1 MDDDTAEGELR
12 MFCRNLGSARKGSG
26 TRRAFRARHQR
37 LRARG
42 ISRLLCGPSLIL
54 ATATVA
60 AVGNASVGAASAS
73 VPVATAAGSQCP
85 GVSGPRN
92 PSNPLGLATNPGVDP
107 LHGAQFFVDG
117 PSHGA
122 AAGQI
127 ARLLGI
133 DANVPVGHYLS
144 AFQDNVSWQSFL
156 TGTVD
161 KKLPTVSK
169 TNQTDIHLLEK
180 IASEP
185 EAQRISTASSDK
197 GFAPGT
203 PGGIGAFTNKL
214 FCGNFTA
221 DPGTVPIIS
230 TYLMHPVLGGCATTA
245 QIQKYMPLFEQRV
258 NAIVSATGDH
268 AVVYLLEL
276 DAVGSSACMAQHGS
290 LPAWETMLKYEVDH
304 FATLPHAVV
313 YVEGGYSDSNT
324 PQYAAKML
332 NTVDINKIEGFFTN
346 DTHLQWTSNEI
357 KYGETISHLT
367 HGARFIINTA
377 DNGQGP
383 KLNPHPTTQGVEDNC
398 NPPGRGLGPQ
408 PTTDTGVANIDA
420 YLWTHIPGN
429 SGGSCNG
436 GPPPGGFFPAFAIG
450 LASRANGKLGP
461 GSPSKPY

>member
-1 MDDDTAEGELR
+1 
-12 MFCRNLGSARKGSG
+12 MFCRKLKSARKGPGARRPITSG
-26 TRRAFRARHQR
+26 HQR
-37 LRARG
+37 PPARG
-42 ISRLLCGPSLIL
+42 IARLLCGSSVVLAA
-54 ATATVA
+54 ATAAAAANVTVA
-60 AVGNASVGAASAS
+60 AASAS

-92 PSNPLGLATNPGVDP
+92 PSNPLGLATAPGADP
-107 LHGAQFFVDG
+107 LSGAQFFVDG

-156 TGTVD
+156 TSTVE

-185 EAQRISTASSDK
+185 EAQRISTASTDK
-197 GFAPGT
+197 GFSPGS

-221 DPGTVPIIS
+221 DPGTVPIITHLLDAPGARRLLDDRADPEATCRCSNSVS
-230 TYLMHPVLGGCATTA
+230 TRSCRPPDDHP
-245 QIQKYMPLFEQRV
+245 
-258 NAIVSATGDH
+258 
-268 AVVYLLEL
+268 VVYLLEL

-290 LPAWETMLKYEVDH
+290 LPAWETMLKYEVDR

-324 PQYAAKML
+324 PQYAAGCS
-332 NTVDINKIEGFFTN
+332 TRSTSSKIRGFFTN
-346 DTHLQWTSNEI
+346 DTHLQWTSHEI

-367 HGARFIINTA
+367 HGAHFIVNTSE
-377 DNGQGP
+377 NGQGP
-383 KLNPHPTTQGVEDNC
+383 KLNPHPMTQGVEDNC
-398 NPPGRGLGPQ
+398 NPPGRGLGPRH
-408 PTTDTGVANIDA
+408 TTNTGDANVDA
-420 YLWTHIPGN
+420 FLWTHVPG
-429 SGGSCNG
+429 
-436 GPPPGGFFPAFAIG
+436 
-450 LASRANGKLGP
+450 
-461 GSPSKPY
+461 

>member
-1 MDDDTAEGELR
+1 MYS
-12 MFCRNLGSARKGSG
+12 RNLASARPRPGDG
-26 TRRAFRARHQR
+26 HAVRAKRQRFRASVV
-37 LRARG
+37 A
-42 ISRLLCGPSLIL
+42 RLLCGSSVVLAAA
-54 ATATVA
+54 ATAVA
-60 AVGNASVGAASAS
+60 AGSVSVASAQARG
-73 VPVATAAGSQCP
+73 PVATAAGSECA

-92 PSNPLGLATNPGVDP
+92 PSNPLGLATAPGANP
-107 LHGAQFFVDG
+107 LKGAQFFVDG
-117 PSHGA
+117 PAHGA

-133 DANVPVGHYLS
+133 DANVPVGQYLP
-144 AFQDNVSWQSFL
+144 AFQDDVSWQSFL
-156 TGTVD
+156 TNTVD
-161 KKLPTVSK
+161 KKLSTVSK
-169 TNQTDIHLLEK
+169 TNQTDIQLLEK

-197 GFAPGT
+197 GFSPGT
-203 PGGIGAFTNKL
+203 PGGLAAFTNKL

-230 TYLMHPVLGGCATTA
+230 TYLMHPVLGGCSTTA
-245 QIQKYMPLFEQRV
+245 QIQSYMPLFEQRV

-276 DAVGSSACMAQHGS
+276 DAVGSSACMSQKGS
-290 LPAWETMLKYEVDH
+290 LPAWEKMLKYEVDQ

-332 NTVDINKIEGFFTN
+332 NQVDISKIRGFFTN
-346 DTHLQWTSNEI
+346 DTHLQWTSHEI
-357 KYGETISHLT
+357 KYGETISQLT
-367 HGARFIINTA
+367 HGAHFVINTS

-398 NPPGRGLGPQ
+398 NPPGRGLGLQ
-408 PTTDTGVANIDA
+408 PTTDTGVANVDA

-436 GPPPGGFFPAFAIG
+436 GPPPGTFFPAYAIG
-450 LASRANGKLGP
+450 MASRANGKLGP

>member
-1 MDDDTAEGELR
+1 
-12 MFCRNLGSARKGSG
+12 MFCRKLKSARKGPG
-26 TRRAFRARHQR
+26 GRRPITSEHQR
-37 LRARG
+37 PPARC
-42 ISRLLCGPSLIL
+42 IARLLCGSSVIL
-54 ATATVA
+54 AAATAAAAANATVA
-60 AVGNASVGAASAS
+60 AASAS

-92 PSNPLGLATNPGVDP
+92 PSNPLGLATAPGADP
-107 LHGAQFFVDG
+107 LRGAQFFVDG

-144 AFQDNVSWQSFL
+144 VFQDNVSWQSFL
-156 TGTVD
+156 TGTVE

-169 TNQTDIHLLEK
+169 TNQTDVHLLEK

-185 EAQRISTASSDK
+185 EAQRISTASTDK
-197 GFAPGT
+197 GFSPGS

-230 TYLMHPVLGGCATTA
+230 TYLMHPALGGCSTTA
-245 QIQKYMPLFEQRV
+245 QIQKYMPLFKQRV

-268 AVVYLLEL
+268 PVVYLLEL

-290 LPAWETMLKYEVDH
+290 LPAWETMLKYEVDR

-332 NTVDINKIEGFFTN
+332 NQVDISKIRGFFTN
-346 DTHLQWTSNEI
+346 DTHLQWTSHEI

-367 HGARFIINTA
+367 HGAHFIINTSE
-377 DNGQGP
+377 NGQGP
-383 KLNPHPTTQGVEDNC
+383 KLNPHPMTQGVEDNC

-408 PTTDTGVANIDA
+408 PTTNTGVANVDA

-436 GPPPGGFFPAFAIG
+436 GPPPGAFFPAYAIG
-450 LASRANGKLGP
+450 LASRANGKLDP